1 MCLVNVVMS
10 FVNKRISAIKL
21 MVLNIH
27 YEFIGERNEAYYD
40 FLGPGKE
47 TQYVSL
53 DIEENL
59 ESMV

>member
-1 MCLVNVVMS
+1 MS